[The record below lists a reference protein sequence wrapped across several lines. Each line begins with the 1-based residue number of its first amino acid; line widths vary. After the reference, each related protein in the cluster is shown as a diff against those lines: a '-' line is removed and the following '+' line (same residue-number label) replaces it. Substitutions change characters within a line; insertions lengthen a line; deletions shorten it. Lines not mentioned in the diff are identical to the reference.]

1 MLRSNLKGCLCAH
14 LLLARLDRCTTFDT
28 LTPVEGRKRFGRRE
42 VRNISGSL
50 ARDHL
55 ANERTF
61 LSWVRTS
68 LAFVGLGIL
77 VAELVEIEGTKA
89 ELVGLGLIVVGAVS
103 AVSATAR
110 YLRLARHLDEGLY
123 ESSTFGPLFVGLVT
137 IVVAVLGVV
146 FILG

>member
-1 MLRSNLKGCLCAH
+1 M
-14 LLLARLDRCTTFDT
+14 
-28 LTPVEGRKRFGRRE
+28 EGRKRFGSRE

-61 LSWVRTS
+61 LSWIRTS

-77 VAELVEIEGTKA
+77 VAELVDIEGTRA
-89 ELVGLGLIVVGAVS
+89 ELVGLALIIVGAISAVS
-103 AVSATAR
+103 AVAR

-123 ESSTFGPLFVGLVT
+123 ESSTFGPIFVGLVT
-137 IVVAVLGVV
+137 LAVAIFGVF
-146 FILG
+146 FILS

>member
-1 MLRSNLKGCLCAH
+1 M
-14 LLLARLDRCTTFDT
+14 
-28 LTPVEGRKRFGRRE
+28 EGRKRFGSRE

-61 LSWVRTS
+61 LSWIRTS

-77 VAELVEIEGTKA
+77 VAELVEVEGTKA
-89 ELVGLGLIVVGAVS
+89 ELVGLGLIVVGAMS

-123 ESSTFGPLFVGLVT
+123 ESSTFGPLFVGLIT
-137 IVVAVLGVV
+137 IVVAIFGVV

>member
-1 MLRSNLKGCLCAH
+1 M
-14 LLLARLDRCTTFDT
+14 
-28 LTPVEGRKRFGRRE
+28 EGRKRFGSRE

-61 LSWVRTS
+61 LSWIRTS

-77 VAELVEIEGTKA
+77 VAELVEVEGTKA

-123 ESSTFGPLFVGLVT
+123 ESSTFGPLFVGLIT
-137 IVVAVLGVV
+137 IVVAIFGVV

>member
-1 MLRSNLKGCLCAH
+1 M
-14 LLLARLDRCTTFDT
+14 DR
-28 LTPVEGRKRFGRRE
+28 RKLFAGRE

-77 VAELVEIEGTKA
+77 VAELVDIEGTRA
-89 ELVGLGLIVVGAVS
+89 ELVGLGLIVVGAIS

-110 YLRLARHLDEGLY
+110 YLRLARHLDEGNY
-123 ESSTFGPLFVGLVT
+123 ESSSFGPVFVGVVT
-137 IVVAVLGVV
+137 MVVAILGVI
-146 FILG
+146 FILN

>member
-1 MLRSNLKGCLCAH
+1 
-14 LLLARLDRCTTFDT
+14 
-28 LTPVEGRKRFGRRE
+28 VQGRKLFGSRK

-68 LAFVGLGIL
+68 LGFVGLGIL
-77 VAELVEIEGTKA
+77 IAELVESEGTKA
-89 ELVGLGLIVVGAVS
+89 ELVGLGLIVVGAIS
-103 AVSATAR
+103 ALSATTR

-123 ESSTFGPLFVGLVT
+123 ETSTFGPIFVGLVT
-137 IVVAVLGVV
+137 MIVAILGVI
-146 FILG
+146 FILS

>member
-1 MLRSNLKGCLCAH
+1 M
-14 LLLARLDRCTTFDT
+14 
-28 LTPVEGRKRFGRRE
+28 
-42 VRNISGSL
+42 RNISGSL

-61 LSWVRTS
+61 LSWIRTS

-77 VAELVEIEGTKA
+77 LSELVEVEGTKA

-110 YLRLARHLDEGLY
+110 YLRLGRHIDEGLY

-137 IVVAVLGVV
+137 IVVAILGVV
-146 FILG
+146 FILS